1 MLKGFK
7 ALLLELRKQVKKII
21 LVIKMISFTCF
32 LNTSV
37 DPSSR
42 RKNTV
47 LVIPTVKKQRFA
59 KKRVQ
64 SSNRLGCQGHT

>member
-42 RKNTV
+42 RKNTL

-64 SSNRLGCQGHT
+64 SKNRLGCQGHT

>member
-1 MLKGFK
+1 M
-7 ALLLELRKQVKKII
+7 

-42 RKNTV
+42 KKSTV
-47 LVIPTVKKQRFA
+47 LVIPTIEKQRFA
-59 KKRVQ
+59 KKK
-64 SSNRLGCQGHT
+64 SAEHE

>member
-42 RKNTV
+42 RKNTL

-64 SSNRLGCQGHT
+64 STNRLGCQGHT